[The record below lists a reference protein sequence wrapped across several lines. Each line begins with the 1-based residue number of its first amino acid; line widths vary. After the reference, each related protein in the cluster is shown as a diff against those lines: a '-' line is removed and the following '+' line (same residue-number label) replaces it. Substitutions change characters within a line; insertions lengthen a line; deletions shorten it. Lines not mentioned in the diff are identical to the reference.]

1 MNKDVVIVSVDI
13 LKCESIT
20 SLIYQH
26 LAQLISSA
34 EIYVFPI

>member
-1 MNKDVVIVSVDI
+1 MNKGNVIVSI
-13 LKCESIT
+13 ICLKCESLS

>member
-1 MNKDVVIVSVDI
+1 MNKDNVMVRAVC
-13 LKCESIT
+13 LKCESLI

-26 LAQLISSA
+26 LAQLISSY